1 MASRSTPQSPWL
13 HKFITLVAQ
22 KPLVLIRFN
31 RDEWV
36 HLYESRRGVNE
47 FTIAR
52 SHSLLD
58 GVRVPTPC
66 IIVAPDPPD
75 PDAADFDPFFS
86 EPLQDADHLHFGL
99 ITSLSAV
106 TTLESRI
113 KIKRCV
119 RINPTSEAGLL
130 QLVTQQPHAGN
141 LKKRLRSGGSIVQ
154 LSPKLSSHM
163 IGRLAS
169 IETNHG

>member
-58 GVRVPTPC
+58 GVRVPIPC

-99 ITSLSAV
+99 ITSRSAV

-119 RINPTSEAGLL
+119 RHQS
-130 QLVTQQPHAGN
+130 N
-141 LKKRLRSGGSIVQ
+141 LRGRTASTRFTTAPCREPQKAVAIGGIHRAVVAKAQ
-154 LSPKLSSHM
+154 
-163 IGRLAS
+163 
-169 IETNHG
+169 